1 MTETSFTIPVV
12 ETKRLVLR
20 AHSADDLDHSFALW
34 SHPTTARFIGALTT
48 TRAEAWQRL
57 LRYPGLWAVLG
68 FGYWAVFDKTSGEFI
83 GECGFADFHRDI
95 TPSLRGIP
103 ELGYAV
109 MPNAHGTGI
118 ASEMVSGAQ
127 DWIDTAMN
135 CPRCV
140 AIINPENAA
149 SIRVAEKSGYTVWQD
164 TEFGGKPVRLFERR

>member
-127 DWIDTAMN
+127 QKM
-135 CPRCV
+135 RVV
-140 AIINPENAA
+140 A
-149 SIRVAEKSGYTVWQD
+149 SGMRERLAGSADQNNLCIVTDQD
-164 TEFGGKPVRLFERR
+164 IAITKHLSSG